1 MMKKSTFAIFLMA
14 FLLTSVCVA
23 QTTAD
28 KIFVEVGKLTPIE
41 ISIIKSVG
49 NKDQGQLSI
58 SNDVKRYYRL
68 INGSK
73 QYIQNELIYKAQ
85 DGIIDNAYIYYELT
99 FIGDENEMK
108 INYSFSAG
116 TALSGTGTV
125 IKDGDSMVQ
134 TDIVWGSSAR
144 TTTVLV
150 DNKVVYQITKDL

>member
-1 MMKKSTFAIFLMA
+1 MKFTFTIFLMA
-14 FLLTSVCVA
+14 FLLTTVCVA
-23 QTTAD
+23 QTTVD

-41 ISIIKSVG
+41 IGILKSVG
-49 NKDQGQLSI
+49 NKDHGQLSI

-85 DGIIDNAYIYYELT
+85 DGIIDDAYIYYELT

-134 TDIVWGSSAR
+134 TDIVWGTGGS

-150 DNKVVYQITKDL
+150 DNKVVYEKTVDFVK